1 MNYDVVR
8 YLDFAM
14 FGVGFAFMLITNILA
29 FKILRSPRRFGFLW
43 WHVTSIS
50 VSFVC
55 IGSVALDSAFSRLGE
70 DPTWR
75 TPLIFVGFLLFMISQ
90 MIIFTVELERYAA
103 RTAYNNSIAEE
114 L

>member
-1 MNYDVVR
+1 MNFDIIR

-14 FGVGFAFMLITNILA
+14 FGVGSAFMLITNVLA
-29 FKILRSPRRFGFLW
+29 FKILRSPRKLGFLW

-50 VSFVC
+50 ISFVC
-55 IGSVALDSAFSRLGE
+55 IGSIALNSAFSRLGQ

-75 TPLIFVGFLLFMISQ
+75 TPVIFFGFLLYMLSQIIISR
-90 MIIFTVELERYAA
+90 VELERYAA
-103 RTAYNNSIAEE
+103 RIAMDKTRTEE